1 MANVY
6 FNGSS
11 VSVQNTYEEIVNFI
25 IWANQNNYPFIE
37 LDEYCTIFNDSNTK
51 LIKSTRK
58 IYVQVSNILYVQ

>member
-6 FNGSS
+6 FNGSG
-11 VSVQNTYEEIVNFI
+11 VSVQNTYEEVVNFI

-37 LDEYCTIFNDSNTK
+37 LDEYCTVLNDSNTK